1 MKKTNGRL
9 RHHHHVSKHSE
20 DQRGRRRGTTGA
32 CCNDYLVRDGNTP
45 PTCTAIADRG
55 DEALV
60 PVLSWRVEGA
70 ENIVLA
76 GCVMD

>member
-1 MKKTNGRL
+1 MDGFAIIIMCRSTRRTRG
-9 RHHHHVSKHSE
+9 E
-20 DQRGRRRGTTGA
+20 GGEAQRVHA
-32 CCNDYLVRDGNTP
+32 ANDYLVRDGNTP

-60 PVLSWRVEGA
+60 PVVSWRVEGA

-76 GCVMD
+76 RCVMD